1 LEGKQALILGY
12 GVIGRRLA
20 RGCLSLGMAVKAVK
34 REGWREGGK
43 ESEPGQAA
51 GGLMRWM
58 TGLFQPLAKEG
69 GREEGREGGV
79 DIISLASLHTELPQ
93 TTALLIALP
102 ETAATVGLIGS
113 EEIALLPPSA
123 VVVNVGRGG
132 VVDEE
137 ALYHALKEKRI
148 WAAGLDVWWQVRGME
163 EGRMGWIL
171 RSIKM
176 DTLSCPRF

>member
-1 LEGKQALILGY
+1 
-12 GVIGRRLA
+12 
-20 RGCLSLGMAVKAVK
+20 M
-34 REGWREGGK
+34 
-43 ESEPGQAA
+43 
-51 GGLMRWM
+51 
-58 TGLFQPLAKEG
+58 
-69 GREEGREGGV
+69 EGGV
-79 DIISLASLHTELPQ
+79 DIISLASLHAELPK
-93 TTALLIALP
+93 TTALLLALP
-102 ETAATVGLIGS
+102 ETAATVGMIGRG
-113 EEIALLPPSA
+113 EIALLPPSA